1 MAARNIYID
10 QYLSLA
16 QEFPVTPSLTLSAS
30 SDRLPIGALLALAMT
45 GFICI
50 VTETLPAGL
59 LPLISEGLAISPSM
73 AGQMVTAYALG
84 SVLAV
89 IPMTIATRGWRRRNV
104 LLLTIIGFLLFNSI
118 TALSSHYGVTLVA
131 RFFAGVA
138 AGLAWSLL
146 AGYARR
152 MVAPH
157 QQGKALALA
166 MVGTPIALSLGV
178 PLGTWLGGLVGWRT
192 TFGLMSAV
200 SLVLIAWVLVK
211 VPDYAPQPAHQ
222 RLSLG
227 KVLTTPGVR
236 PVLAVVISWMLAHNM
251 LYTYIAP
258 FVASAGLADRVDL
271 VLLVFG
277 VAALAGIWLTAR
289 LVEPLLRNTVLVSL
303 ATFATVSVVFALLGN
318 VPLVIYLGV
327 AVWGLS
333 FGGAATLLQTALA
346 DAAGEGADVALSLNV
361 VAWNCAIAGS
371 GVVGGVL
378 LDTWGVAAFPWAMVL
393 LIGVSLAIAWGARA
407 HGFKPGARGTNQPAV
422 AGH

>member
-1 MAARNIYID
+1 MTPSIT
-10 QYLSLA
+10 LT
-16 QEFPVTPSLTLSAS
+16 VTPK
-30 SDRLPIGALLALAMT
+30 RLPVGALLALAMT

-59 LPLISEGLAISPSM
+59 LPLISEGLTISPSM

-104 LLLTIIGFLLFNSI
+104 LLLTIVGFLVFNSI

-152 MVAPH
+152 MVEPE

-178 PLGTWLGGLVGWRT
+178 PLGTWLGGLVGWRS
-192 TFGLMSAV
+192 TFGLMSA
-200 SLVLIAWVLVK
+200 LTLLLIVWVLVK
-211 VPDYAPQPAHQ
+211 VPDYPPQPAHQ
-222 RLSLG
+222 RLPLRN
-227 KVLTTPGVR
+227 VLTTPGVR
-236 PVLAVVISWMLAHNM
+236 PVLAVVISWMLAHNI

-258 FVASAGLADRVDL
+258 FIAPAGMADRVDL

-277 VAALAGIWLTAR
+277 IAALAGIWLTAK
-289 LVEPLLRNTVLVSL
+289 LVEPLLRTTVLLSL
-303 ATFATVSVVFALLGN
+303 ATFAVVCVALGFGGGM
-318 VPLVIYLGV
+318 PQVIYVGV
-327 AVWGLS
+327 AVWGLT

-346 DAAGEGADVALSLNV
+346 DAAGDGADVALSLNV
-361 VAWNCAIAGS
+361 VAWNSAIAGS

-378 LDTWGVAAFPWAMVL
+378 LDRWGVTAFPWAMLALVA
-393 LIGVSLAIAWGARA
+393 IGFAIAWGARA
-407 HGFKPGARGTNQPAV
+407 HGFKSGPRSVGASVV
-422 AGH
+422 AAH

>member
-1 MAARNIYID
+1 MTAS
-10 QYLSLA
+10 LS
-16 QEFPVTPSLTLSAS
+16 LSAS
-30 SDRLPIGALLALAMT
+30 SERLPIGALLALAMT

-104 LLLTIIGFLLFNSI
+104 LLLTIVGFLLFNSI

-178 PLGTWLGGLVGWRT
+178 PLGTWLGGLMGWRT
-192 TFGLMSAV
+192 TFGLMSA
-200 SLVLIAWVLVK
+200 LTLGLIVWVLVK
-211 VPDYAPQPAHQ
+211 VPDYPPQAAHQ
-222 RLSLG
+222 RVSLG
-227 KVLTTPGVR
+227 QVLTTPGVR
-236 PVLAVVISWMLAHNM
+236 PVLAVVISWMLAHNI

-258 FVASAGLADRVDL
+258 FVAQAGLAERVDG

-277 VAALAGIWLTAR
+277 LAALAGIWLTAR

-303 ATFATVSVVFALLGN
+303 VTFAAVSVVLGLLGN
-318 VPLVIYLGV
+318 LPQVIYLGV

-361 VAWNCAIAGS
+361 VAWNSAIAAS
-371 GVVGGVL
+371 GVAGGVL
-378 LDTWGVAAFPWAMVL
+378 LETWGAASFPWAMLL
-393 LIGVSLAIAWGARA
+393 LIALAFALAWGARC
-407 HGFKPGARGTNQPAV
+407 HGFKPGARGAGKPAAV
-422 AGH
+422 GH

>member
-1 MAARNIYID
+1 M
-10 QYLSLA
+10 
-16 QEFPVTPSLTLSAS
+16 TPSTTLSTDAVP
-30 SDRLPIGALLALAMT
+30 DRLPIGALLALAMT

-59 LPLISEGLAISPSM
+59 LPLISDGLGVSASM

-89 IPMTIATRGWRRRNV
+89 IPLTIATRGWRRRNV
-104 LLLTIIGFLLFNSI
+104 LLLTIVGFLLFNSI
-118 TALSSHYGVTLVA
+118 TALSSHYGLTLLA
-131 RFFAGVA
+131 RFLAGMA

-152 MVAPH
+152 MVEPH

-192 TFGLMSAV
+192 TFGIMSALT
-200 SLVLIAWVLVK
+200 LVLIVWVLVK
-211 VPDYAPQPAHQ
+211 VPDYPGQSAHQ
-222 RLSLG
+222 RMPLR

-236 PVLAVVISWMLAHNM
+236 PVLAVVISWMLAHNI

-258 FVASAGLADRVDL
+258 FVAPAGLVDRVDL

-277 VAALAGIWLTAR
+277 IAALLGIWVTAR
-289 LVEPLLRNTVLVSL
+289 LVDVALRKTVLVSL
-303 ATFATVSVVFALLGN
+303 AGFAATCLAFGFLAQ
-318 VPLVIYLGV
+318 VPGVIYLGV

-346 DAAGEGADVALSLNV
+346 DAAGDGADVALSLNV
-361 VAWNCAIAGS
+361 VAWNSAIAGS

-378 LDTWGVAAFPWAMVL
+378 LDTWGVASFPWAMLVL
-393 LIGVSLAIAWGARA
+393 LAVGFAIVWCARL
-407 HGFKPGARGTNQPAV
+407 HGFKPGHRAHGKPV
-422 AGH
+422 VGGH

>member
-1 MAARNIYID
+1 M
-10 QYLSLA
+10 
-16 QEFPVTPSLTLSAS
+16 TPSLSLSAS
-30 SDRLPIGALLALAMT
+30 SERLPIGALLALAMT

-59 LPLISEGLAISPSM
+59 LALISEGLAISPSM

-104 LLLTIIGFLLFNSI
+104 LLLTIVGFLLFNSI

-157 QQGKALALA
+157 QQGRALALA

-178 PLGTWLGGLVGWRT
+178 PLGTWLGGLAGWRT
-192 TFGLMSAV
+192 AFGLMSA
-200 SLVLIAWVLVK
+200 LTLLLIVWVLVK
-211 VPDYAPQPAHQ
+211 VPDYPPQPAHQ

-227 KVLTTPGVR
+227 QVLTTPGVR
-236 PVLAVVISWMLAHNM
+236 PVLAVVISWMLAHNI

-258 FVASAGLADRVDL
+258 FVAHAGLGERVDL

-277 VAALAGIWLTAR
+277 IAALLGIWLTAR
-289 LVEPLLRNTVLVSL
+289 LVEPLLRKTVLASL
-303 ATFATVSVVFALLGN
+303 MTFAAVTLVFGFLGSV
-318 VPLVIYLGV
+318 PQVIYLGV

-346 DAAGEGADVALSLNV
+346 DAAGVGADVALSLNV
-361 VAWNCAIAGS
+361 VAWNSAIAAS

-378 LDTWGVAAFPWAMVL
+378 LQTWGAASFPWAMAL
-393 LIGVSLAIAWGARA
+393 LLLVALVIACTAHA
-407 HGFKPGARGTNQPAV
+407 HGFKPGRRSADGPAV

>member
-1 MAARNIYID
+1 M
-10 QYLSLA
+10 
-16 QEFPVTPSLTLSAS
+16 TPSLSLSAV

-59 LPLISEGLAISPSM
+59 LPLISDGLAISPSM

-104 LLLTIIGFLLFNSI
+104 LLLTIVGFLLFNSI
-118 TALSSHYGVTLVA
+118 TALSSQYGVTLVA

-157 QQGKALALA
+157 QQGRALTLA

-178 PLGTWLGGLVGWRT
+178 PLGTWLGSLVGWRT
-192 TFGLMSAV
+192 TFGLMSA
-200 SLVLIAWVLVK
+200 LTLLLIVWVLVK
-211 VPDYAPQPAHQ
+211 VPDYPPQPAHQ

-227 KVLTTPGVR
+227 QVLTTPGVR
-236 PVLAVVISWMLAHNM
+236 PVLAVVISWMLAHNI

-258 FVASAGLADRVDL
+258 FVARAGLAERVDL

-277 VAALAGIWLTAR
+277 IAALVGIWLTAK
-289 LVEPLLRNTVLVSL
+289 LVEPLLRKTVLVSL
-303 ATFATVSVVFALLGN
+303 VTFAAVTLVFGFLGSV
-318 VPLVIYLGV
+318 PQVIYLGV

-361 VAWNCAIAGS
+361 VAWNSAIAAS

-378 LDTWGVAAFPWAMVL
+378 LETWGAASFPWAMTL
-393 LIGVSLAIAWGARA
+393 LLLVALVIACTAHA
-407 HGFKPGARGTNQPAV
+407 HGFKPGRRSADGPAV

>member
-1 MAARNIYID
+1 M
-10 QYLSLA
+10 
-16 QEFPVTPSLTLSAS
+16 TPSLSLSAA

-59 LPLISEGLAISPSM
+59 LPLISDGLAISPSM

-104 LLLTIIGFLLFNSI
+104 LLLTIAGFLLFNSI

-157 QQGKALALA
+157 QQGRALALA

-192 TFGLMSAV
+192 TFGLMS
-200 SLVLIAWVLVK
+200 VLTLLLIVWVLVK
-211 VPDYAPQPAHQ
+211 VPDYPPQPAHQ

-227 KVLTTPGVR
+227 QVLTTPGVR
-236 PVLAVVISWMLAHNM
+236 PVLAVVISWMLAHNI

-258 FVASAGLADRVDL
+258 FVARAGLAERVDL

-277 VAALAGIWLTAR
+277 VAALLGIWLTAK
-289 LVEPLLRNTVLVSL
+289 LVEPLLRKTVLASL
-303 ATFATVSVVFALLGN
+303 VAFAAVTLVFGFVGSV
-318 VPLVIYLGV
+318 PQVIYLGV

-361 VAWNCAIAGS
+361 VAWNSAIAAS

-378 LDTWGVAAFPWAMVL
+378 LETWGAASFPWAMAL
-393 LIGVSLAIAWGARA
+393 LLLVALVIACTAHA
-407 HGFKPGARGTNQPAV
+407 HGFKPGRRSADGPAV
-422 AGH
+422 A